1 MDSAN
6 VMDIMEIKQEIA
18 DSQRASTGY
27 FMPIEVA
34 DSQQASTGHSMDSAN
49 VMDIT
54 EIKQEVADSQRASTS
69 HFMPIEVAD
78 EEFAPNLQVNDK
90 PQAGQ
95 SDEKRAETDGNN
107 NSIGDQVQMTGGTN
121 VAKSR
126 SYYCNPPVMVSRK
139 QTTSAKG
146 VSFRDGI
153 PVQKEVRPVVARCV
167 GRIGTQSARRR
178 DGITSNS
185 KQPPSANGNSIRTIS
200 AQFMA
205 PFVTVVR
212 QETPE
217 AFYFDD
223 DDEDDAQME
232 SKQSVDELPA
242 AIDEPATLKAAPSV
256 GNAPNKKFHC
266 SVCNHTYVNRDSM
279 NKHLKSKKH
288 LKNLAK

>member
-6 VMDIMEIKQEIA
+6 VMDIIEIKQEI
-18 DSQRASTGY
+18 
-27 FMPIEVA
+27 
-34 DSQQASTGHSMDSAN
+34 
-49 VMDIT
+49 
-54 EIKQEVADSQRASTS
+54 ADSQRASTS

-78 EEFAPNLQVNDK
+78 EEFAPNHQVNDK

-107 NSIGDQVQMTGGTN
+107 NSIGDQVQQVGDQVQMTGGTN

-126 SYYCNPPVMVSRK
+126 SYYCNPTVVVSRK

-167 GRIGTQSARRR
+167 GRIGAQSAQRR

-185 KQPPSANGNSIRTIS
+185 KQPPSTNGNSTNGNSIRTHSIS

-232 SKQSVDELPA
+232 SKQSVDEPPA
-242 AIDEPATLKAAPSV
+242 AIDEPATLKAASSV
-256 GNAPNKKFHC
+256 RNAPNKKFHC

-288 LKNLAK
+288 LKNLGK